1 MADALQKVAE
11 VKALARR
18 LGFARCG
25 VAAAGASRQTEH
37 LSRYLAE
44 GMHGEMT
51 WLAERADERADVRRY
66 VPDAKSVIVVAL
78 SYNVPLEPTPPG
90 HGRIARYAVGDDYH
104 DHLKKR
110 LFKIADLCRDLGGE
124 ARPCVD
130 TAPVL
135 EREWAGRAGVGWQ
148 GKNGCTIDTTSGSY
162 LLLGEVITSLDLP
175 PDAPAVDRCGTC
187 TRCLDACPTDA
198 LVEPRVL
205 DARRCISY
213 LTIEHRGEID
223 PALRRGI
230 GDWLF
235 GCDICQEVCPWNR
248 KALPATDDA
257 VRPRFPTGSLDPADV
272 LAWEPED
279 YQRTLRR
286 SAMKRVKLPVLKRNA
301 QIVKDNHEAK
311 GRATLIL
318 GYEHQ

>member
-1 MADALQKVAE
+1 MADPQQKVAE

-25 VAAAGASRQTEH
+25 VAAAGPSRQADHIT
-37 LSRYLAE
+37 RYLAE
-44 GMHGEMT
+44 GMHGEMA
-51 WLAERADERADVRRY
+51 WLAKRADERADVRRY

-318 GYEHQ
+318 GHEHQ